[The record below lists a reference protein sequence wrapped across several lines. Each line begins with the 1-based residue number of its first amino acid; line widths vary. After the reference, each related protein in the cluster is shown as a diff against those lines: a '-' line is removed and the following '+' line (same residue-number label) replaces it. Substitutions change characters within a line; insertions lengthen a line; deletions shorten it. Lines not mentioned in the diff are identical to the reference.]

1 MDYMKN
7 FIEYVG
13 VRNLIIFGAI
23 LVALIIFMIVYHS
36 IKLKIYRQEI
46 LDLQNQINGIKTL
59 PLQYRLGRVQSIAK
73 NMPEVAEE
81 YEQFTKD
88 FEKITEFQKNEL
100 GVLVNEVDE
109 SLFYGKTRGI
119 KKKLTLIHEMTQR
132 YDHDAKD
139 LLTRIEKVT
148 EIENIQRVEIIRV
161 KGKYREVG
169 NEYEKIRVKVE
180 EFVPHALEMFKELDD
195 DFVKLE
201 TLMNNQMFAD
211 AKNFTE
217 EIENRIDSLQE
228 NLKDLPSYVY
238 VVSDLLPSKID
249 KVDELITS
257 LEGDEYAL
265 EEMNIA
271 ARRQEVDKQME
282 ESIAHVKNVDIKGA
296 AEVLEPLTG
305 LIEELV
311 IDLGKELDS
320 YKQFKEKWRESYNEL
335 QRLTDVYQNTM
346 KEYRR
351 LFTEFVIDEEE
362 VVISKKYEEFKQI
375 QEDANDLIEQMES
388 GHFAYANM
396 LEHVENLYDR
406 MMQHDTYLE
415 EFEKQKEDIETKNQ
429 KTEELLENINIVL
442 LEIKSEIKNE
452 HLPLVNDSYRDY
464 IADSYNKVEEIKRF
478 KAHKPVVLNELCAKV
493 EGARDVIYK
502 LYDNVHNM
510 IVTAGMVED
519 AIVYANRY
527 RSMFLEVNTE
537 LTKAEVLFRNGEY
550 RNALQVAVDILE
562 RLEPGKYEEL
572 IKRKEIKSAN
582 VDPVSRTLN
591 KKALKND

>member
-13 VRNLIIFGAI
+13 VRNLIIFGTI

-109 SLFYGKTRGI
+109 SLFYGKTHGI
-119 KKKLTLIHEMTQR
+119 KKKFALIREMTQR

-139 LLTRIEKVT
+139 LLARIEKVT

-195 DFVKLE
+195 DFVELE

-271 ARRQEVDKQME
+271 ARRQEVDEQME

-351 LFTEFVIDEEE
+351 LITEFVIDEEE

-375 QEDANDLIEQMES
+375 QKDANDLIEQMES

-406 MMQHDTYLE
+406 MMQHDAYLE
-415 EFEKQKEDIETKNQ
+415 EFKKQKEDIDTKNQ

-452 HLPLVNDSYRDY
+452 HLSLVNDSYRDY

-478 KAHKPVVLNELCAKV
+478 KTHKPVVLNELCAKV

-572 IKRKEIKSAN
+572 IKRKEIKSA
-582 VDPVSRTLN
+582 
-591 KKALKND
+591 

>member
-13 VRNLIIFGAI
+13 VRNLIIFGTI
-23 LVALIIFMIVYHS
+23 LAALIIFMIVYHS

-46 LDLQNQINGIKTL
+46 LDLQNQINEIKTL

-271 ARRQEVDKQME
+271 TRRQEVDKQME

-572 IKRKEIKSAN
+572 IKRKEIKSA
-582 VDPVSRTLN
+582 
-591 KKALKND
+591 

>member
-572 IKRKEIKSAN
+572 IKRKEIKSA
-582 VDPVSRTLN
+582 
-591 KKALKND
+591 

>member
-7 FIEYVG
+7 FIEYIG

-109 SLFYGKTRGI
+109 SLFYGKTHGI
-119 KKKLTLIHEMTQR
+119 KKKFALIREMTQR

-139 LLTRIEKVT
+139 LLARIEKVT

-271 ARRQEVDKQME
+271 ARRQEVDEQME

-351 LFTEFVIDEEE
+351 LITEFVIDEEE

-375 QEDANDLIEQMES
+375 QKDANDLIEQMES

-406 MMQHDTYLE
+406 MMQHDAYLE
-415 EFEKQKEDIETKNQ
+415 EFKKQKEDIDTKNQ

-478 KAHKPVVLNELCAKV
+478 KTHKPVVLNELCAKV

-572 IKRKEIKSAN
+572 IKRKEIKSA
-582 VDPVSRTLN
+582 
-591 KKALKND
+591 

>member
-13 VRNLIIFGAI
+13 VRNLIIFGTI

-161 KGKYREVG
+161 KGKYREIG

-572 IKRKEIKSAN
+572 IKRKEIKSA
-582 VDPVSRTLN
+582 
-591 KKALKND
+591 

>member
-1 MDYMKN
+1 MDCMKN

-13 VRNLIIFGAI
+13 VRNLIIFGTI

-109 SLFYGKTRGI
+109 SLFYGKTHGI
-119 KKKLTLIHEMTQR
+119 KKKFALIREMTQR

-139 LLTRIEKVT
+139 LLARIEKVT

-195 DFVKLE
+195 DFVELE

-271 ARRQEVDKQME
+271 ARRQEVDEQME

-335 QRLTDVYQNTM
+335 QRLTDVYQKTM

-351 LFTEFVIDEEE
+351 LITEFVIDEE

-375 QEDANDLIEQMES
+375 QKDANDLIEQMES

-406 MMQHDTYLE
+406 MMQHDAYLE
-415 EFEKQKEDIETKNQ
+415 EFKKQKEDIDTKNQ

-478 KAHKPVVLNELCAKV
+478 KTYKPVVLNELCAKV

-572 IKRKEIKSAN
+572 IKRKEIKSA
-582 VDPVSRTLN
+582 
-591 KKALKND
+591 

>member
-109 SLFYGKTRGI
+109 SLFYGKTHGI
-119 KKKLTLIHEMTQR
+119 KKKLALIHEMTQR

-351 LFTEFVIDEEE
+351 LFTEFVIDEE

-572 IKRKEIKSAN
+572 IKRKEIKSA
-582 VDPVSRTLN
+582 
-591 KKALKND
+591 

>member
-1 MDYMKN
+1 M
-7 FIEYVG
+7 
-13 VRNLIIFGAI
+13 
-23 LVALIIFMIVYHS
+23 
-36 IKLKIYRQEI
+36 
-46 LDLQNQINGIKTL
+46 
-59 PLQYRLGRVQSIAK
+59 
-73 NMPEVAEE
+73 
-81 YEQFTKD
+81 
-88 FEKITEFQKNEL
+88 
-100 GVLVNEVDE
+100 
-109 SLFYGKTRGI
+109 
-119 KKKLTLIHEMTQR
+119 
-132 YDHDAKD
+132 
-139 LLTRIEKVT
+139 
-148 EIENIQRVEIIRV
+148 
-161 KGKYREVG
+161 
-169 NEYEKIRVKVE
+169 
-180 EFVPHALEMFKELDD
+180 
-195 DFVKLE
+195 
-201 TLMNNQMFAD
+201 
-211 AKNFTE
+211 
-217 EIENRIDSLQE
+217 
-228 NLKDLPSYVY
+228 
-238 VVSDLLPSKID
+238 
-249 KVDELITS
+249 DELITS

-452 HLPLVNDSYRDY
+452 HLPLVMILIVIILR
-464 IADSYNKVEEIKRF
+464 ILIIK
-478 KAHKPVVLNELCAKV
+478 
-493 EGARDVIYK
+493 
-502 LYDNVHNM
+502 
-510 IVTAGMVED
+510 
-519 AIVYANRY
+519 
-527 RSMFLEVNTE
+527 
-537 LTKAEVLFRNGEY
+537 
-550 RNALQVAVDILE
+550 
-562 RLEPGKYEEL
+562 
-572 IKRKEIKSAN
+572 
-582 VDPVSRTLN
+582 
-591 KKALKND
+591 

>member
-109 SLFYGKTRGI
+109 SLFYGKTHGI
-119 KKKLTLIHEMTQR
+119 KKKFALIREMTQR

-139 LLTRIEKVT
+139 LLARIEKVT

-195 DFVKLE
+195 DFVELE

-271 ARRQEVDKQME
+271 ARRQEVDEQME

-351 LFTEFVIDEEE
+351 LITEFVIDEEE

-375 QEDANDLIEQMES
+375 QKDANDLIEQMES

-406 MMQHDTYLE
+406 MMQHDAYLE
-415 EFEKQKEDIETKNQ
+415 EFKKQKEDIDTKNQ

-464 IADSYNKVEEIKRF
+464 IADSYKKVEEIKRF

-572 IKRKEIKSAN
+572 IKRKEIKSA
-582 VDPVSRTLN
+582 
-591 KKALKND
+591 

>member
-13 VRNLIIFGAI
+13 VRNLIIFGTI

-109 SLFYGKTRGI
+109 SLFYGKTHGI
-119 KKKLTLIHEMTQR
+119 KKKFALIREMTQR

-139 LLTRIEKVT
+139 LLARIEKVT

-195 DFVKLE
+195 DFVELE

-271 ARRQEVDKQME
+271 ARRQGVDEQME

-335 QRLTDVYQNTM
+335 QRLTDVYQKTM

-351 LFTEFVIDEEE
+351 LITEFVIDEEE

-375 QEDANDLIEQMES
+375 QKDANDLIEQMES

-406 MMQHDTYLE
+406 MMQHDAYLE
-415 EFEKQKEDIETKNQ
+415 EFKKQKEDIDTKNQ

-478 KAHKPVVLNELCAKV
+478 KTYKPVVLNELCAKV

-572 IKRKEIKSAN
+572 IKRKEIKSA
-582 VDPVSRTLN
+582 
-591 KKALKND
+591 

>member
-13 VRNLIIFGAI
+13 VRNLIIFGTI

-109 SLFYGKTRGI
+109 SLFYGKTHGI
-119 KKKLTLIHEMTQR
+119 KKKFALIREMTQR
-132 YDHDAKD
+132 YDHDATD
-139 LLTRIEKVT
+139 LLARIEKVT

-271 ARRQEVDKQME
+271 ARRQEVDEQME

-351 LFTEFVIDEEE
+351 LITEFVIDEEE

-375 QEDANDLIEQMES
+375 QKDANDLIEQMES

-406 MMQHDTYLE
+406 MMQHDAYLE
-415 EFEKQKEDIETKNQ
+415 EFKKQKEDIDTKNQ

-478 KAHKPVVLNELCAKV
+478 KTHKPVVLNELCAKV

-572 IKRKEIKSAN
+572 IKRKEIKSA
-582 VDPVSRTLN
+582 
-591 KKALKND
+591 

>member
-109 SLFYGKTRGI
+109 SLFYGKTHGI
-119 KKKLTLIHEMTQR
+119 KKKFALIREMTQR

-139 LLTRIEKVT
+139 LLARIEKVT

-238 VVSDLLPSKID
+238 AVSDLLPSKID

-271 ARRQEVDKQME
+271 ARRQEVDEQME

-351 LFTEFVIDEEE
+351 LITEFVIDEEE

-375 QEDANDLIEQMES
+375 QKDANDLIEQMES

-406 MMQHDTYLE
+406 MMQHDAYLE
-415 EFEKQKEDIETKNQ
+415 EFKKQKEDIDTKNQ

-478 KAHKPVVLNELCAKV
+478 KTYKPVVLNELCAKV

-572 IKRKEIKSAN
+572 IKRKEIKSA
-582 VDPVSRTLN
+582 
-591 KKALKND
+591 

>member
-13 VRNLIIFGAI
+13 VRNLIIFGTI

-271 ARRQEVDKQME
+271 ARRQEVDEQME
-282 ESIAHVKNVDIKGA
+282 ESIAYVKNVDIKGA

-550 RNALQVAVDILE
+550 RNALQVAVDVLE

-572 IKRKEIKSAN
+572 IKRKEIKSA
-582 VDPVSRTLN
+582 
-591 KKALKND
+591 

>member
-406 MMQHDTYLE
+406 MMEHDTYLE

-572 IKRKEIKSAN
+572 IKRKEIKSA
-582 VDPVSRTLN
+582 
-591 KKALKND
+591 

>member
-1 MDYMKN
+1 MEYMKN
-7 FIEYVG
+7 FVQYVG
-13 VRNLIIFGAI
+13 VRNLIIFVSI
-23 LVALIIFMIVYHS
+23 LIALIIFMIIYHQV
-36 IKLKIYRQEI
+36 KLNMYRQEL

-73 NMPEVAEE
+73 NMPEVVEQ
-81 YEQFTKD
+81 YEQFTED

-100 GVLVNEVDE
+100 GVLVDEVDAA
-109 SLFYGKTRGI
+109 LFYRKTRGV
-119 KKKLTLIHEMTQR
+119 KKNLALIREMTQR
-132 YDHDAKD
+132 YDHDAKN
-139 LLTRIEKVT
+139 LLARIEKVT

-161 KGKYREVG
+161 KGKYRETA
-169 NEYEKIRVKVE
+169 NEYEKIRIKVE
-180 EFVPHALEMFKELDD
+180 EFVPHVLEMFKELDD

-211 AKNFTE
+211 AKKFTE
-217 EIENRIDSLQE
+217 EIENRIDSLYV

-249 KVDELITS
+249 KVDELIS
-257 LEGDEYAL
+257 FLEGDDYAL
-265 EEMNIA
+265 EEMKIA
-271 ARRQEVDKQME
+271 TRRHEVDEQME
-282 ESIAHVKNVDIKGA
+282 ESIVQVKNVDIKA
-296 AEVLEPLTG
+296 AAQVLEPLTG

-311 IDLGKELDS
+311 IDLSKELDS

-335 QRLTDVYQNTM
+335 QRLTEIYQQVM

-351 LFTEFVIDEEE
+351 LTTEFVIDEEE
-362 VVISKKYEEFKQI
+362 VVISKKYEEFRQI
-375 QEDANDLIEQMES
+375 QNDTNHLIEQMEL
-388 GHFAYANM
+388 GHFAYADM
-396 LEHVENLYDR
+396 LDHVVDLYDR
-406 MMQHDTYLE
+406 MMKHDAYLE
-415 EFEKQKEDIETKNQ
+415 EFEKQKEDIENKN
-429 KTEELLENINIVL
+429 KETEELLENINIVL

-452 HLPLVNDSYRDY
+452 HLPLVNDSYRNY
-464 IADSYNKVEEIKRF
+464 ITDSYNKVEEIKRF

-572 IKRKEIKSAN
+572 IKRKEIKSA
-582 VDPVSRTLN
+582 
-591 KKALKND
+591 

>member
-7 FIEYVG
+7 FIEYIG
-13 VRNLIIFGAI
+13 VKNLIIFGAI

-59 PLQYRLGRVQSIAK
+59 LLQYRLGRVQSIAK

-109 SLFYGKTRGI
+109 SLFYGKTHGI
-119 KKKLTLIHEMTQR
+119 KKKLALIHEMTQR

-180 EFVPHALEMFKELDD
+180 EFVPHSLEMFKELDD

-271 ARRQEVDKQME
+271 ARRQEVDEQME

-351 LFTEFVIDEEE
+351 LITEFVIDEEE

-375 QEDANDLIEQMES
+375 QKDANDLIEQMES

-452 HLPLVNDSYRDY
+452 HLPLVNDSYCDY

-572 IKRKEIKSAN
+572 IKRKEIKSA
-582 VDPVSRTLN
+582 
-591 KKALKND
+591 

>member
-13 VRNLIIFGAI
+13 VRNLIIFGTI

-109 SLFYGKTRGI
+109 SLFYGKTHGI
-119 KKKLTLIHEMTQR
+119 KKKFALIREMTQR

-139 LLTRIEKVT
+139 LLARIEKVT

-346 KEYRR
+346 KEYCR
-351 LFTEFVIDEEE
+351 LITEFVIDEEE

-375 QEDANDLIEQMES
+375 QKDANDLIEQMES

-406 MMQHDTYLE
+406 MMQHDAYLE
-415 EFEKQKEDIETKNQ
+415 EFKKQKEDIDTKNQ

-478 KAHKPVVLNELCAKV
+478 KTHKPVVLNELCAKV

-572 IKRKEIKSAN
+572 IKRKEIKSA
-582 VDPVSRTLN
+582 
-591 KKALKND
+591 

>member
-13 VRNLIIFGAI
+13 VRNLLIFGTI
-23 LVALIIFMIVYHS
+23 LVTLIIFMIVYHS

-88 FEKITEFQKNEL
+88 FEKIIEFQKNEL

-109 SLFYGKTRGI
+109 SLFYGKTHGI
-119 KKKLTLIHEMTQR
+119 KKKFALIREMTQR

-139 LLTRIEKVT
+139 LLARIEKVT

-169 NEYEKIRVKVE
+169 NEYERIRVKVE

-351 LFTEFVIDEEE
+351 LITEFVIDEEE

-375 QEDANDLIEQMES
+375 QKDANDLIEQMES

-406 MMQHDTYLE
+406 MMQHDAYLE
-415 EFEKQKEDIETKNQ
+415 EFKKQKEDIDTKNQ

-550 RNALQVAVDILE
+550 RNALQVAIDILE

-572 IKRKEIKSAN
+572 IKRKEIKSA
-582 VDPVSRTLN
+582 
-591 KKALKND
+591 

>member
-13 VRNLIIFGAI
+13 VRNLIIFGTI

-109 SLFYGKTRGI
+109 SLFYGKTHGI
-119 KKKLTLIHEMTQR
+119 KKKFALIREMTQR

-139 LLTRIEKVT
+139 LLARIEKVT

-169 NEYEKIRVKVE
+169 NEYEKIRVEVE

-271 ARRQEVDKQME
+271 ARRQEVDEQME

-351 LFTEFVIDEEE
+351 LITEFVIDEEE

-375 QEDANDLIEQMES
+375 QKDANDLIEQMES

-406 MMQHDTYLE
+406 MMQHDAYLE
-415 EFEKQKEDIETKNQ
+415 EFKKQKEDTDTKNQ

-478 KAHKPVVLNELCAKV
+478 KTHKPVVLNELCAKV

-572 IKRKEIKSAN
+572 IKRKEIKSA
-582 VDPVSRTLN
+582 
-591 KKALKND
+591 

>member
-13 VRNLIIFGAI
+13 VRNLIIFGTI

-46 LDLQNQINGIKTL
+46 LDLQNQINGIKTS

-109 SLFYGKTRGI
+109 SLFYGKTHGI
-119 KKKLTLIHEMTQR
+119 KKKFALIREMTQR

-139 LLTRIEKVT
+139 LLARIEKVT

-351 LFTEFVIDEEE
+351 LITEFVIDEEE

-375 QEDANDLIEQMES
+375 QKDANDLIEQMES

-406 MMQHDTYLE
+406 MMQHDAYLE
-415 EFEKQKEDIETKNQ
+415 EFKKQKEDIDTKNQ

-478 KAHKPVVLNELCAKV
+478 KTYKPVVLNELCAKV

-572 IKRKEIKSAN
+572 IKRKEIKSA
-582 VDPVSRTLN
+582 
-591 KKALKND
+591 

>member
-13 VRNLIIFGAI
+13 VRNLIIFGTI

-351 LFTEFVIDEEE
+351 LFTEFVIDLEE

-572 IKRKEIKSAN
+572 IKRKEIKSA
-582 VDPVSRTLN
+582 
-591 KKALKND
+591 

>member
-1 MDYMKN
+1 MEYMKN
-7 FIEYVG
+7 FVQYVG
-13 VRNLIIFGAI
+13 VRNLIIFASI
-23 LVALIIFMIVYHS
+23 LIALIIFMIIYHQV
-36 IKLKIYRQEI
+36 KLNMYRQEL

-73 NMPEVAEE
+73 NMPEVVEQ
-81 YEQFTKD
+81 YEQFIED

-100 GVLVNEVDE
+100 GVLVDEVDAA
-109 SLFYGKTRGI
+109 LFYRKTRGV
-119 KKKLTLIHEMTQR
+119 KKNLALIREMTQR
-132 YDHDAKD
+132 YDHDAKN
-139 LLTRIEKVT
+139 LLARIEKVT

-161 KGKYREVG
+161 KGKYRDTA
-169 NEYEKIRVKVE
+169 NEYEKIRIKVE
-180 EFVPHALEMFKELDD
+180 EFVPHVLEMFKELDD

-211 AKNFTE
+211 AKKFTE
-217 EIENRIDSLQE
+217 EIENRIDSLHA

-249 KVDELITS
+249 KVDELISS

-265 EEMNIA
+265 EEMKIA
-271 ARRQEVDKQME
+271 TRRHEVDEQME
-282 ESIAHVKNVDIKGA
+282 ESIVQVKNVDIKA
-296 AEVLEPLTG
+296 AAQVLEPLTG

-311 IDLGKELDS
+311 IDLSKELDS

-335 QRLTDVYQNTM
+335 QRLTEIYQQVM

-351 LFTEFVIDEEE
+351 LTTEFVIDEEE
-362 VVISKKYEEFKQI
+362 VVISKKYEEFRQI
-375 QEDANDLIEQMES
+375 QNDANQLIEQMEL
-388 GHFAYANM
+388 GHFAYADM
-396 LEHVENLYDR
+396 LDHVVDLYDR
-406 MMQHDTYLE
+406 MMKHDAYLE
-415 EFEKQKEDIETKNQ
+415 EFEKQKEDIENKN
-429 KTEELLENINIVL
+429 KETEELLENINIVL

-452 HLPLVNDSYRDY
+452 HLPLVNDSYRNY
-464 IADSYNKVEEIKRF
+464 ITDSYNKVEEIKRF

-572 IKRKEIKSAN
+572 IKRKEIKSA
-582 VDPVSRTLN
+582 
-591 KKALKND
+591 

>member
-1 MDYMKN
+1 MEYMKN
-7 FIEYVG
+7 FIQYVG
-13 VRNLIIFGAI
+13 VRNLIIFASI
-23 LVALIIFMIVYHS
+23 LIALIIFLIIYHQV
-36 IKLKIYRQEI
+36 KLNMYRQEL

-73 NMPEVAEE
+73 NMPEVVEQ
-81 YEQFTKD
+81 YEQFTED

-100 GVLVNEVDE
+100 GVLVDEVDAA
-109 SLFYGKTRGI
+109 LFYRKTRGV
-119 KKKLTLIHEMTQR
+119 KKNLALIREMTQR
-132 YDHDAKD
+132 YDHDAKN
-139 LLTRIEKVT
+139 LLARIEKVT

-161 KGKYREVG
+161 KGKYREAA
-169 NEYEKIRVKVE
+169 NEYEKIRIKVE
-180 EFVPHALEMFKELDD
+180 EFVPHVLEMFKELDD

-211 AKNFTE
+211 AKKFTE
-217 EIENRIDSLQE
+217 EIENRIDSLHA

-249 KVDELITS
+249 KVDELISS
-257 LEGDEYAL
+257 LEGDDYAL
-265 EEMNIA
+265 EEMKIA
-271 ARRQEVDKQME
+271 TRRQEVDEQME
-282 ESIAHVKNVDIKGA
+282 ESIVQVKNVDIKA
-296 AEVLEPLTG
+296 AAQVLEPLTG

-311 IDLGKELDS
+311 IDLSKELDS

-335 QRLTDVYQNTM
+335 QRLTEIYQQVM

-351 LFTEFVIDEEE
+351 LTTEFVIDEEE
-362 VVISKKYEEFKQI
+362 VVISKKYEEFRQI
-375 QEDANDLIEQMES
+375 QNDANHLIEQMEL
-388 GHFAYANM
+388 GHFAYADM
-396 LEHVENLYDR
+396 LDHVVDLYDR
-406 MMQHDTYLE
+406 MMKHDAYLE
-415 EFEKQKEDIETKNQ
+415 EFEKQKEDIENKN
-429 KTEELLENINIVL
+429 KEAEELLENINIVL

-452 HLPLVNDSYRDY
+452 HLPLVNDSYRNY
-464 IADSYNKVEEIKRF
+464 ITDSYNKVEEIKRF

-572 IKRKEIKSAN
+572 IKRKEIKSA
-582 VDPVSRTLN
+582 
-591 KKALKND
+591 

>member
-109 SLFYGKTRGI
+109 SLFYGKTHGI
-119 KKKLTLIHEMTQR
+119 KKKLALIHEMTQR

-161 KGKYREVG
+161 KGKYCEVG

-572 IKRKEIKSAN
+572 IKRKEIKSA
-582 VDPVSRTLN
+582 
-591 KKALKND
+591 

>member
-13 VRNLIIFGAI
+13 VRNLIIFGTI

-109 SLFYGKTRGI
+109 SLFYGKTHGI
-119 KKKLTLIHEMTQR
+119 KKKFALIREMTQR

-139 LLTRIEKVT
+139 LLARIEKVT

-180 EFVPHALEMFKELDD
+180 EFVPHVLEMFKELDD
-195 DFVKLE
+195 DFVELE

-271 ARRQEVDKQME
+271 ARRQEVDEQME

-351 LFTEFVIDEEE
+351 LITEFVIDEEE

-375 QEDANDLIEQMES
+375 QKDANDLIEQMES

-406 MMQHDTYLE
+406 MMQHDAYLE
-415 EFEKQKEDIETKNQ
+415 EFKKQKEDIDTKNQ

-478 KAHKPVVLNELCAKV
+478 KTHKPVVLNELCAKV

-572 IKRKEIKSAN
+572 IKRKEIKSA
-582 VDPVSRTLN
+582 
-591 KKALKND
+591 

>member
-13 VRNLIIFGAI
+13 VRNLIIFGTI

-88 FEKITEFQKNEL
+88 FERITEFQKNEL

-109 SLFYGKTRGI
+109 SLFYGKTHGI
-119 KKKLTLIHEMTQR
+119 KKKFALIREMTQR

-139 LLTRIEKVT
+139 LLARIEKVT

-271 ARRQEVDKQME
+271 ARRQEVDEQME

-351 LFTEFVIDEEE
+351 LITEFVIDEEE

-375 QEDANDLIEQMES
+375 QKDANDLIEQMES

-406 MMQHDTYLE
+406 MMQHDAYLE
-415 EFEKQKEDIETKNQ
+415 EFKKQKEDIDTKNQ

-478 KAHKPVVLNELCAKV
+478 KTHKPVVLNELCAKV

-572 IKRKEIKSAN
+572 IKRKEIKSA
-582 VDPVSRTLN
+582 
-591 KKALKND
+591 

>member
-109 SLFYGKTRGI
+109 SLFYGKTHGI
-119 KKKLTLIHEMTQR
+119 KKKFALIREMTQR

-139 LLTRIEKVT
+139 LLARIEKVT

-180 EFVPHALEMFKELDD
+180 EFVPHVLEMFKELDD

-271 ARRQEVDKQME
+271 ARRQEVDEQME

-351 LFTEFVIDEEE
+351 LITEFVIDEEE

-375 QEDANDLIEQMES
+375 QKDANDLIEQMES

-406 MMQHDTYLE
+406 MMQHDAYLE
-415 EFEKQKEDIETKNQ
+415 EFKKQKEDIDTKNQ

-478 KAHKPVVLNELCAKV
+478 KTYKPVVLNELCAKV

-572 IKRKEIKSAN
+572 IKRKEIKSA
-582 VDPVSRTLN
+582 
-591 KKALKND
+591 

>member
-13 VRNLIIFGAI
+13 VRNLIIFGTI

-109 SLFYGKTRGI
+109 SLFYGKTHGI
-119 KKKLTLIHEMTQR
+119 KKKFALIREMTQR

-139 LLTRIEKVT
+139 LLARIEKVT

-195 DFVKLE
+195 DFVELE

-271 ARRQEVDKQME
+271 ARRQEVDEQME
-282 ESIAHVKNVDIKGA
+282 ESIAHVKNVYIKGA

-351 LFTEFVIDEEE
+351 LITEFVIDEEE

-375 QEDANDLIEQMES
+375 QKDANDLIEQMES

-406 MMQHDTYLE
+406 MMQHDAYLE
-415 EFEKQKEDIETKNQ
+415 EFKKQKEDIDTKNQ

-478 KAHKPVVLNELCAKV
+478 KTHKPVVLNELCAKV

-572 IKRKEIKSAN
+572 IKRKEIKSA
-582 VDPVSRTLN
+582 
-591 KKALKND
+591 

>member
-13 VRNLIIFGAI
+13 VRNLIIFGTI

-81 YEQFTKD
+81 YVQFTKD

-109 SLFYGKTRGI
+109 SLFYGKTHGI
-119 KKKLTLIHEMTQR
+119 KKKFALIREMTQR

-139 LLTRIEKVT
+139 LLARIEKVT

-351 LFTEFVIDEEE
+351 LITEFVIDEEE

-375 QEDANDLIEQMES
+375 QKDANDLIEQMES

-406 MMQHDTYLE
+406 MMQHDAYLE
-415 EFEKQKEDIETKNQ
+415 EFKKQKEDIDTKNQ

-478 KAHKPVVLNELCAKV
+478 KTHKPVVLNELCAKV

-572 IKRKEIKSAN
+572 IKRKEIKSA
-582 VDPVSRTLN
+582 
-591 KKALKND
+591 

>member
-13 VRNLIIFGAI
+13 VRNLIIFGTI

-36 IKLKIYRQEI
+36 IKLKIYHQEI

-109 SLFYGKTRGI
+109 SLFYGKTHGI
-119 KKKLTLIHEMTQR
+119 KKKFALIREMTQR

-139 LLTRIEKVT
+139 LLARIEKVT

-271 ARRQEVDKQME
+271 ARRQEVDEQME

-351 LFTEFVIDEEE
+351 LITEFVIDEEE

-375 QEDANDLIEQMES
+375 QKDANDLIEQMES

-406 MMQHDTYLE
+406 MMQHDAYLE
-415 EFEKQKEDIETKNQ
+415 EFKKQKEDIDTKNQ

-464 IADSYNKVEEIKRF
+464 IADSYKKVEEIKRF

-572 IKRKEIKSAN
+572 IKRKEIKSA
-582 VDPVSRTLN
+582 
-591 KKALKND
+591 

>member
-13 VRNLIIFGAI
+13 VRNLIIFGTI

-429 KTEELLENINIVL
+429 KTEELLENSNIVL

-572 IKRKEIKSAN
+572 IKRKEIKSA
-582 VDPVSRTLN
+582 
-591 KKALKND
+591 

>member
-13 VRNLIIFGAI
+13 VRNLIIFGTI

-572 IKRKEIKSAN
+572 IKRKEIKSA
-582 VDPVSRTLN
+582 
-591 KKALKND
+591 

>member
-23 LVALIIFMIVYHS
+23 LVSLIIFMIVYHS

-109 SLFYGKTRGI
+109 SLFYGKTHGI
-119 KKKLTLIHEMTQR
+119 KKKLALIHEMTQR

-257 LEGDEYAL
+257 LEGDDYAL

-572 IKRKEIKSAN
+572 IKRKEIKSA
-582 VDPVSRTLN
+582 
-591 KKALKND
+591 

>member
-109 SLFYGKTRGI
+109 SLFYGKTHGI
-119 KKKLTLIHEMTQR
+119 KKKFALIREMTQR

-139 LLTRIEKVT
+139 LLARIEKVT

-320 YKQFKEKWRESYNEL
+320 YKRFKEKWRESYNEL

-351 LFTEFVIDEEE
+351 LITEFVIDEEE

-375 QEDANDLIEQMES
+375 QKDANDLIEQMES

-406 MMQHDTYLE
+406 MMQHDAYLE
-415 EFEKQKEDIETKNQ
+415 EFKKQKEDIDTKNQ

-478 KAHKPVVLNELCAKV
+478 KTHKPVVLNELCAKV

-572 IKRKEIKSAN
+572 IKRKEIKSA
-582 VDPVSRTLN
+582 
-591 KKALKND
+591 

>member
-109 SLFYGKTRGI
+109 SLFYRKTHGI
-119 KKKLTLIHEMTQR
+119 KKKFALIREMTQR

-139 LLTRIEKVT
+139 LLARIEKVT

-271 ARRQEVDKQME
+271 ARRQEVDEQME

-351 LFTEFVIDEEE
+351 LITEFVIDEEK

-375 QEDANDLIEQMES
+375 QKDANDLIEQMES

-406 MMQHDTYLE
+406 MMQHDAYLE
-415 EFEKQKEDIETKNQ
+415 EFKKQKEDIDTKNQ

-478 KAHKPVVLNELCAKV
+478 KTHKPVVLNELCAKV

-572 IKRKEIKSAN
+572 IKRKEIKSA
-582 VDPVSRTLN
+582 
-591 KKALKND
+591 

>member
-109 SLFYGKTRGI
+109 SLFYGKTHGI
-119 KKKLTLIHEMTQR
+119 KKKLALIHEMTQR

-550 RNALQVAVDILE
+550 RNALLVAVDILE

-572 IKRKEIKSAN
+572 IKRKEIKSA
-582 VDPVSRTLN
+582 
-591 KKALKND
+591 

>member
-109 SLFYGKTRGI
+109 SLFYGKTHGI
-119 KKKLTLIHEMTQR
+119 KKKFALIREMTQR

-139 LLTRIEKVT
+139 LLARIEKVT

-211 AKNFTE
+211 VKNFTE

-271 ARRQEVDKQME
+271 ARRQEVDEQME

-351 LFTEFVIDEEE
+351 LITEFVIDEEE

-375 QEDANDLIEQMES
+375 QKDANDLIEQMES

-406 MMQHDTYLE
+406 MMQHDAYLE
-415 EFEKQKEDIETKNQ
+415 EFKKQKEDIDTKNQ

-478 KAHKPVVLNELCAKV
+478 KTHKPVVLNELCAKV

-572 IKRKEIKSAN
+572 IKRKEIKSA
-582 VDPVSRTLN
+582 
-591 KKALKND
+591 

>member
-13 VRNLIIFGAI
+13 VRNLIIFGTI

-109 SLFYGKTRGI
+109 SLFYGKTHGI
-119 KKKLTLIHEMTQR
+119 KKKFALIREMTQR

-139 LLTRIEKVT
+139 LLARIEKVT

-201 TLMNNQMFAD
+201 TLMNNQMFTD

-351 LFTEFVIDEEE
+351 LITEFVIDEEE

-375 QEDANDLIEQMES
+375 QKDANDLIEQMES

-406 MMQHDTYLE
+406 MMQHDAYLE
-415 EFEKQKEDIETKNQ
+415 EFKKQKEDIDTKNQ

-478 KAHKPVVLNELCAKV
+478 KTHKPVVLNELCAKV

-572 IKRKEIKSAN
+572 IKRKEIKSA
-582 VDPVSRTLN
+582 
-591 KKALKND
+591 

>member
-59 PLQYRLGRVQSIAK
+59 PLQYGLGRVQSIAK

-109 SLFYGKTRGI
+109 SLFYGKTHGI
-119 KKKLTLIHEMTQR
+119 KKKFALIREMTQR

-139 LLTRIEKVT
+139 LLARIEKVT

-271 ARRQEVDKQME
+271 ARRQEVDEQME

-320 YKQFKEKWRESYNEL
+320 YKQFKEKWRESYNDL

-351 LFTEFVIDEEE
+351 LITEFVIDEEE

-375 QEDANDLIEQMES
+375 QKDANDLIEQMES

-406 MMQHDTYLE
+406 MMQHDAYLE
-415 EFEKQKEDIETKNQ
+415 EFKKQKEDIDTKNQ

-478 KAHKPVVLNELCAKV
+478 KTHKPVVLNELCAKV

-572 IKRKEIKSAN
+572 IKRKEIKSA
-582 VDPVSRTLN
+582 
-591 KKALKND
+591 